1 MCEEENSHASRYPPI
16 SWVSHTISWPP
27 PPLGTW
33 DSFLYSPFVALN
45 IIWTGIWPPVHKASL
60 GNSPVSQTH
69 QESWT
74 GKRLPNHISSI
85 GKRSSRGNVMDS
97 INYVRYDH
105 NVRGGTKLWMM
116 CIPPLKYGLIYTDN
130 DDIFH
135 FPQKLRL
142 TPCTGGPKMVQI

>member
-1 MCEEENSHASRYPPI
+1 MLGAVQKLSHANSGLWKNPISHHSQALVDPPPYHSWMICSFSVYYQNLSFKSHFYVWGKNSHFELPPHLFCF
-16 SWVSHTISWPP
+16 SHYQLTPTS
-27 PPLGTW
+27 LGTW

-85 GKRSSRGNVMDS
+85 GKNIYYAFLS
-97 INYVRYDH
+97 IFTLY
-105 NVRGGTKLWMM
+105 
-116 CIPPLKYGLIYTDN
+116 
-130 DDIFH
+130 
-135 FPQKLRL
+135 
-142 TPCTGGPKMVQI
+142 